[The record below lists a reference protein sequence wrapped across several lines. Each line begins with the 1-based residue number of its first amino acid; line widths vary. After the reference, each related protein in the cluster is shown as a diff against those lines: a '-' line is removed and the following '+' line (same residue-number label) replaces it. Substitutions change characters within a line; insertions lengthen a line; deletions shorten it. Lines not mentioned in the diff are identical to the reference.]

1 LAIRHF
7 TEEKIQVDR
16 RMKILIG
23 YDGSPHANAS
33 LKDLLRAGLPVE
45 AEAVVMSIPK
55 SYLHAAGAERN
66 VRAGAPP
73 CSAEEIEEAA
83 VMAKQATDT
92 IRESFPGWEVRAD
105 LAIGSTARVIAKKTS
120 QWNPN
125 LIVLGLQ
132 GDAAPE
138 YFGGVL
144 RRIAAGAKCSV
155 RVARR
160 FNEGFDEAP
169 RILLC
174 VDGSRY
180 TEAAVNAVA
189 SRDWPKGTEVRI
201 LTVVNPFDY
210 SIPEFADKAMER
222 AKSLHRLIANE
233 LDRTPAFTSSVVGE
247 GEPEKVILRVTEE
260 WKPDCVFLAPHRR
273 TRFSRA
279 LLGGVS
285 ETVVAQAKCAVELA
299 RILTPGRPQGSLL
312 QAPATSPAFNR

>member
-1 LAIRHF
+1 LAIWHF

-16 RMKILIG
+16 RMKILIS
-23 YDGSPHANAS
+23 YDGSPHSNAA
-33 LKDLLRAGLPVE
+33 LKDLRRAGLPVE

-55 SYLHAAGAERN
+55 SYLHAAGAERT

-73 CSAEEIEEAA
+73 YSAEEIEEAA
-83 VMAKQATDT
+83 AMAKQASDT

-105 LAIGSTARVIAKKTS
+105 LAIGSAARVIAKKTS
-120 QWNPN
+120 QWSPN

-132 GDAAPE
+132 GHAEPRL
-138 YFGGVL
+138 FGGFL

-160 FNEGFDEAP
+160 FNEGADEAP
-169 RILLC
+169 RVLLC
-174 VDGSRY
+174 VDGTLY

-210 SIPEFADKAMER
+210 SIPEFADKAIER

-233 LDRTPAFTSSVVGE
+233 LDRTPAFTSSVVAE
-247 GEPEKVILRVTEE
+247 GEPENVILRVTEE
-260 WKPDCVFLAPHRR
+260 WKPDCVFLAPHNRN
-273 TRFSRA
+273 RFSRA
-279 LLGGVS
+279 LIGGVS
-285 ETVVAQAKCAVELA
+285 GTVVARAECAVELA
-299 RILTPGRPQGSLL
+299 RIQKPGRPHGWLQ
-312 QAPATSPAFNR
+312 QAPAASPAFNR